1 MQNSVESISRGR
13 RPPFL
18 FQLLLIFICFAVFIV
33 LSNKKYS
40 YLSSFDL
47 HNLWSVGRT
56 RSPAAFKSPVSSPS
70 TATAQDDVV
79 SVKRNGNST
88 AAEVKW
94 ELCGLDNLAAI
105 KNLTSWKR
113 KVSHERHCSRLSV
126 RCLVPLRAGYRV
138 PILWPKS
145 RDHVRMIR

>member
-94 ELCGLDNLAAI
+94 ELCGAVN
-105 KNLTSWKR
+105 
-113 KVSHERHCSRLSV
+113 
-126 RCLVPLRAGYRV
+126 YRQ
-138 PILWPKS
+138 
-145 RDHVRMIR
+145 